1 MSGVNKVIL
10 LGNLGRDPEIRNL
23 ESGAKVASF
32 SLATNRSYKGQDG
45 KRVDE
50 TEWHNVVLWGNL
62 ADLAEKFLAKGRQ
75 VYIEGRIKTRQWE
88 DKEGQKRYT
97 TEIVGENM
105 TFIGGRDEQ
114 RDRPPMPTDEDTTN
128 TSSSDDQSQHEGDDL
143 PF

>member
-23 ESGAKVASF
+23 ESGAKLASF
-32 SLATNRSYKGQDG
+32 SLATNRTFKGQDG

-50 TEWHNVVLWGNL
+50 TEWHNIVLWGNL
-62 ADLAEKFLAKGRQ
+62 AELAEKFLAKGRQ
-75 VYIEGRIKTRQWE
+75 VFIEGRIRNRQWE
-88 DKEGQKRYT
+88 DKDGQKRYT

-105 TFIGGRDEQ
+105 TFVGGRDQ
-114 RDRPPMPTDEDTTN
+114 RDEPSPPTEADTPVSSREDTP
-128 TSSSDDQSQHEGDDL
+128 EGGDDL